1 MSTEL
6 VAIER
11 INIKKDNGDA
21 DALRSCLAHYLQQF
35 LDSASIE
42 SMTLHELTIRIGGE
56 PVLNVSDKTGGVGL
70 SGLDK
75 DWQRT
80 ETVHKAIEQIILDAD
95 VEVFLSYDMIHYFS
109 NKNFYG
115 SAFWMDTL
123 QEFGIISRAGEGTK
137 IILTGDPN
145 QVDNPLLDSRTN
157 GLTYAAN
164 AMKGSKVCTQIT
176 FAASECE
183 RSELAKEA
191 IKRMQIKGKNHNK

>member
-42 SMTLHELTIRIGGE
+42 SMTLHELTIRIDGE
-56 PVLNVSDKTGGVGL
+56 SVLNVSDKTGGVGL

-80 ETVHKAIEQIILDAD
+80 ETVL
-95 VEVFLSYDMIHYFS
+95 
-109 NKNFYG
+109 
-115 SAFWMDTL
+115 DTL
-123 QEFGIISRAGEGTK
+123 PRLKSWDSTSTRSLADPVLRLSVTAWCPIRESVFYAG
-137 IILTGDPN
+137 
-145 QVDNPLLDSRTN
+145 
-157 GLTYAAN
+157 
-164 AMKGSKVCTQIT
+164 
-176 FAASECE
+176 
-183 RSELAKEA
+183 
-191 IKRMQIKGKNHNK
+191 